1 MLTSPTSIYRRILR
15 ILSALPA
22 LLLAFLVAFV
32 IYIYIMKTVIPLLG
46 TYSHITKNNQTGE
59 NEIHI
64 VQASPFIRLVVTI
77 DAIFVFIFSC
87 FFYISF
93 YFASLT
99 DPGSVPLE
107 YIQRHV
113 GLSEIFKR
121 IYNGRSVNKSSSLFR
136 TSSLPPNVRG
146 RIEGN
151 NEITSSDLAKRSRRL
166 SSRKKTRTIK
176 ESITSISTSTISSE
190 SSLSTTTTSTTIKN
204 EKKNDEST
212 SISITVNSLS
222 TSTIPQMGIKQ
233 YNLITIRVSEL
244 DLNALDEP
252 GPHDPRWC
260 SKCSQIKPPRTHHC
274 SMCMRCVT
282 KMDHHC
288 PWVGNCVG
296 FQNYKAFVLLLIH
309 GFSAAVFSLLIWAP
323 LMSGIWMPFSVS
335 GDGSIEAHPEAL
347 KEANTR
353 FALGYTDVMD
363 MFAFTLDASLCCSL
377 MVLLGMHLYLISAGK
392 TTLEATW
399 RGAHPY
405 DLGSFRANWE
415 SVMGTRPLFWFVPGI
430 SIEIINNTRSGTEWR
445 AKQTDLFEYP
455 LPRKGELE
463 QIFGNTE
470 EEEDDDE
477 TLFDINED
485 DNDDE
490 ANINEEHVGLISS

>member
-1 MLTSPTSIYRRILR
+1 M
-15 ILSALPA
+15 
-22 LLLAFLVAFV
+22 
-32 IYIYIMKTVIPLLG
+32 
-46 TYSHITKNNQTGE
+46 
-59 NEIHI
+59 
-64 VQASPFIRLVVTI
+64 VTI

-93 YFASLT
+93 YYASLT
-99 DPGSVPLE
+99 DPGSVPIE
-107 YIQRHV
+107 YIERHV
-113 GLSEIFKR
+113 GLSQIFKR
-121 IYNGRSVNKSSSLFR
+121 IYNDRSIKTSSSLFR
-136 TSSLPPNVRG
+136 TSALPPNVRG
-146 RIEGN
+146 RVTGS
-151 NEITSSDLAKRSRRL
+151 EITTGSDLAKRSKRL
-166 SSRKKTRTIK
+166 SSRRIRTMRETKNTR
-176 ESITSISTSTISSE
+176 SISTTDISSE
-190 SSLSTTTTSTTIKN
+190 LSTPPTSTIKN
-204 EKKNDEST
+204 EKKNEST
-212 SISITVNSLS
+212 SITVKSLS
-222 TSTIPQMGIKQ
+222 STLSSSSINPQMAVKQ
-233 YNLITIRVSEL
+233 QQQQQQQQQQLNLIPIRVSEL

-296 FQNYKAFVLLLIH
+296 FQNYKAFILLLIH

-335 GDGSIEAHPEAL
+335 SDTTTAHPEAL
-347 KEANTR
+347 KEANAR

-377 MVLLGMHLYLISAGK
+377 MVLLGMHIYLISAGK

-399 RGAHPY
+399 RGVHPY

-415 SVMGTRPLFWFVPGI
+415 SVMGKRPLFWFVPFCI
-430 SIEIINNTRSGTEWR
+430 STEILKNTRSGTEWR
-445 AKQTDLFEYP
+445 ANQIDLFEYP

-463 QIFGNTE
+463 QIFGNTQDE
-470 EEEDDDE
+470 DE
-477 TLFDINED
+477 TEFDINDDDDD
-485 DNDDE
+485 DNNDEE
-490 ANINEEHVGLISS
+490 ANMNEEHVGLISS